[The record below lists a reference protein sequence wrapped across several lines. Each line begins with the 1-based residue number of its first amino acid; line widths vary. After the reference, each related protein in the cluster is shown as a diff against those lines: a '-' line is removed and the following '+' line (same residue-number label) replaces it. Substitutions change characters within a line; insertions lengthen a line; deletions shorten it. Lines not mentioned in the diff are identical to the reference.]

1 MTGHAVTYVAPN
13 SILERPGRGGD
24 WRATGNSDLKPCRG
38 CAAMEKQILA
48 LDSVSQR
55 GQRIWRGLEETSS
68 SGRREIPREA
78 RFSLS
83 LVLTVPVKKPL
94 KSIVSE
100 VLTSLT
106 VTVIF
111 VSEFCTSAEKP
122 QPVDWDFKKSV
133 FPSCVSHIGRPQ
145 GCSRKPVPNSSP
157 SVSFPSIAALR

>member
-13 SILERPGRGGD
+13 SILERPGRGGGD

-100 VLTSLT
+100 VLTSLD
-106 VTVIF
+106 
-111 VSEFCTSAEKP
+111 SYS
-122 QPVDWDFKKSV
+122 D
-133 FPSCVSHIGRPQ
+133 
-145 GCSRKPVPNSSP
+145 
-157 SVSFPSIAALR
+157 LRV